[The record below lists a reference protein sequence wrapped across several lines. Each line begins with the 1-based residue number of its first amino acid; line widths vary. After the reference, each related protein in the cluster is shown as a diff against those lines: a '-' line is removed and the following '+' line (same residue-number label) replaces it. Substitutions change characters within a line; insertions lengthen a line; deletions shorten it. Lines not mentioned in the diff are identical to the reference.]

1 MNDQNKMQQGN
12 MIANKPRQKDMAP
25 LSFDVRDR
33 SFTSSSFSSPFL
45 LVVIF
50 GAVIIL
56 GAVLLM
62 LPMSHHG
69 DGINDPVIAFFT
81 ATSAVTVTGLTVVE
95 TSSYW
100 SIFGKCVI
108 LFLMFIGGLGFMAMA
123 AFLMALLGQRIS
135 TAQKLLI
142 RESLNTDKLGGIQ
155 RLSVLIVVSAIAIQI
170 VGFVFLL
177 VRFLF
182 LYPFNE
188 AVWQAVFHAVSAYNN
203 AGIVIFP
210 EVDGFKHHGGDFITL
225 GIIMWLIFLGSI
237 SFWVIADLATKRTFT
252 LYRLATKITLV
263 ATIALILFST
273 LLFMSSEFS
282 NPNTIGNMNLLE
294 KMGISVFESISGRT
308 AGFTTINYSQVNPAT
323 HIFMSFMMFIGGA
336 TGSVSGGIKVAT
348 LFVIVL
354 SVIALIKE
362 KSHVTIFDREIDPI
376 TIRQSYAVFVIC
388 LAFVFTSTLLLA
400 LTNNHV
406 SVKDLA
412 FESFSA
418 FGTVGLSTGITPE
431 LNTIGKI
438 IIMAT
443 MFIGRIGPLVI
454 GLRMIPVGQTDS
466 YRYANETVTI
476 G

>member
-1 MNDQNKMQQGN
+1 
-12 MIANKPRQKDMAP
+12 
-25 LSFDVRDR
+25 
-33 SFTSSSFSSPFL
+33 
-45 LVVIF
+45 
-50 GAVIIL
+50 
-56 GAVLLM
+56 
-62 LPMSHHG
+62 
-69 DGINDPVIAFFT
+69 
-81 ATSAVTVTGLTVVE
+81 
-95 TSSYW
+95 
-100 SIFGKCVI
+100 
-108 LFLMFIGGLGFMAMA
+108 
-123 AFLMALLGQRIS
+123 
-135 TAQKLLI
+135 
-142 RESLNTDKLGGIQ
+142 
-155 RLSVLIVVSAIAIQI
+155 
-170 VGFVFLL
+170 
-177 VRFLF
+177 
-182 LYPFNE
+182 
-188 AVWQAVFHAVSAYNN
+188 
-203 AGIVIFP
+203 
-210 EVDGFKHHGGDFITL
+210 
-225 GIIMWLIFLGSI
+225 
-237 SFWVIADLATKRTFT
+237 
-252 LYRLATKITLV
+252 
-263 ATIALILFST
+263 
-273 LLFMSSEFS
+273 
-282 NPNTIGNMNLLE
+282 
-294 KMGISVFESISGRT
+294 
-308 AGFTTINYSQVNPAT
+308 
-323 HIFMSFMMFIGGA
+323 MSFMMFIGGA